1 MSEVKTI
8 GFFGDSFCAN
18 VDYPGNTFHE
28 TYIKKL
34 KNHYQA
40 SLVYTGYGGSSI
52 YDLFLI
58 QLKKYLE
65 CNIPD
70 VCILVWSGPERI
82 FHRNIRNIN
91 FSSAIN
97 EDNRYFNNTKTGESE
112 LIWSTAA
119 AYYKYLADMECIE
132 LQYIS
137 TLHYIDHTFLP
148 TFENKTKFIHMFSY
162 SKSISEKYIPYY
174 NFKTGVQINPPLFNL
189 SLAGYTNDLA
199 NDLRPNHLEG
209 NYKNNLLFEIIK
221 EAIDNYENGKILEF
235 KIDEEKIK
243 DE

>member
-18 VDYPGNTFHE
+18 VNCPGNTNYE

-34 KNHYQA
+34 KNHYEA
-40 SLVYTGYGGSSI
+40 SLVCFGHGGSSI

-65 CNIPD
+65 YKIPD
-70 VCILVWSGPERI
+70 VCVLVWSGPDRL
-82 FHRNIRNIN
+82 FHRDIRNIN

-97 EDNRYFNNTKTGESE
+97 EDNRYFNRTKTEESE

-119 AYYKYLADMECIE
+119 NYYKYLADMEYIE

-137 TLHYIDHTFLP
+137 ILHYIDHTFLP
-148 TFENKTKFIHMFSY
+148 TFEDKTKFIHMFSY

-189 SLAGYTNDLA
+189 SLAGYTTDLA
-199 NDLRPNHLEG
+199 TDNRPNHLEG
-209 NYKNNLLFEIIK
+209 TYKNQLLFETIK
-221 EAIDNYENGKILEF
+221 EAIDNYEHGKVLTYT
-235 KIDEEKIK
+235 IDEEKNNK
-243 DE
+243 